1 MFHALAFAATFVVV
15 AMPPDLSA
23 QSSARVLARA
33 TVQRVEA
40 DADLLDHVRR
50 IAAYGAPHTMR
61 VGVATVRSAGGERIG
76 PARLP
81 LAGASAADAWWIA
94 DRRRRVVTVDFVRN

>member
-1 MFHALAFAATFVVV
+1 MFHALAFTAAMVVV
-15 AMPPDLSA
+15 ATPPDLSA
-23 QSSARVLARA
+23 QTSARVFARA

-40 DADLLDHVRR
+40 DADLLEQVRR

-61 VGVATVRSAGGERIG
+61 VGVATVRAAESERVS

-81 LAGASAADAWWIA
+81 LTGTSAADALWIA
-94 DRRRRVVTVDFVRN
+94 ERRRRVVTVDFVRN